1 MATMNGSA
9 RPAPSVTGILD
20 SVSDVIEGGRVAPHP
35 NPEVVARAKRRRFTG
50 EYKQK
55 VLIQTDAAQGSGEI
69 GTVLRRAGLYSS
81 HLTKWRR
88 EREEGILDGLTPQK
102 RGPKSKANPLAGENQ
117 KLRRD
122 NERLADRLRK
132 AEIVIDVQKSGHA
145 AGPSISGDGG
155 VVSAAL
161 GELTPIVGGKAT
173 CEALPVPR
181 ASFYRKRGSG
191 DVFPAAAPVRFIP
204 RALDTAEREAV
215 LAGLPAERFQNCA
228 PAAVYATLLDAGR
241 YHCSIRTLC
250 RILEGE
256 GEARERRDHLA
267 RQRRSGSISHGKH
280 QRIKLSKLCFLV
292 SQRC

>member
-1 MATMNGSA
+1 
-9 RPAPSVTGILD
+9 
-20 SVSDVIEGGRVAPHP
+20 
-35 NPEVVARAKRRRFTG
+35 
-50 EYKQK
+50 
-55 VLIQTDAAQGSGEI
+55 
-69 GTVLRRAGLYSS
+69 
-81 HLTKWRR
+81 
-88 EREEGILDGLTPQK
+88 
-102 RGPKSKANPLAGENQ
+102 
-117 KLRRD
+117 
-122 NERLADRLRK
+122 
-132 AEIVIDVQKSGHA
+132 
-145 AGPSISGDGG
+145 
-155 VVSAAL
+155 
-161 GELTPIVGGKAT
+161 LTPIVGVQAA

-191 DVFPAAAPVRFIP
+191 DVFPAAAAVRFIP